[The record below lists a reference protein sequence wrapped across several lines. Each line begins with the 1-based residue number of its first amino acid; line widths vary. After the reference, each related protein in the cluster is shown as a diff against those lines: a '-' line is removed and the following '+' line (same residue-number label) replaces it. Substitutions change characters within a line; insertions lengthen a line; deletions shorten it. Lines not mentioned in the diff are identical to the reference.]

1 MYIVNSARLS
11 KKSRKLLVDAKG
23 DIKLWVL
30 PATCYVNQKNAVK
43 AFKTA
48 IKAAI
53 EYSKTH
59 GTFIKTHQ
67 DPEDPNYQ
75 VVETTDYIEIYR
87 ITSDT
92 PTD

>member
-11 KKSRKLLVDAKG
+11 KKTRKLLADAKG

-30 PATCYVNQKNAVK
+30 PAACYINQETAVK
-43 AFKTA
+43 AFKDA
-48 IKAAI
+48 VKSAVNYAK
-53 EYSKTH
+53 EH

-67 DPEDPNYQ
+67 DPEDPTYQ
-75 VVETTDYIEIYR
+75 VVESIDYIEIFR

-92 PTD
+92 PTA